1 MTVKNGSRYVEESRG
16 FPVGAASVEERAAAR
31 TADEEVPVRPIRL
44 LLADD
49 HALVLQAVRFAL
61 EPNPEIEIV
70 AEARSGSEV
79 LPRVGEASPDVVLLD
94 IRMPGIDGLDLLD
107 RLQQQYPE
115 TKVVVLSGV
124 DDPELAAETIRRGAK
139 AFLGKGVDPSE
150 IAPVLRQVF
159 EGALVTES
167 IGSAA
172 AAAELSS
179 DEFGLTAREREIF
192 ERVATGRSNKQIA
205 GEFWLSE
212 QTIKYHLTNVY
223 RKLGVSSRTEAAR
236 FAYDHSLAGND
247 SPSQDRK
254 RQLNG

>member
-1 MTVKNGSRYVEESRG
+1 M
-16 FPVGAASVEERAAAR
+16 
-31 TADEEVPVRPIRL
+31 RPIRL

-61 EPNPEIEIV
+61 KPNPEIEIV
-70 AEARSGSEV
+70 GEARSGSEV
-79 LPRVGEASPDVVLLD
+79 LPRIGETLPDLLLLD
-94 IRMPGIDGLDLLD
+94 IRMPGIDGLQLLD

-115 TKVVVLSGV
+115 TKVVILSGL
-124 DDPELAAETIRRGAK
+124 DDPEVAAEAIRLGAK
-139 AFLGKGVDPSE
+139 AFLGKGIDPAD
-150 IAPVLRQVF
+150 IAPVLRRVF
-159 EGALVTES
+159 EGEVVTES

-172 AAAELSS
+172 GVAELAS
-179 DEFGLTAREREIF
+179 DEFGLTTREREIL

-236 FAYDHSLAGND
+236 FAYDHDMAGNNSSSD
-247 SPSQDRK
+247 DRK
-254 RQLNG
+254 QQLNNG